1 MAESIPIRRLDQ
13 RPLREALLTR
23 GRSIVPGFSREKLIK
38 YFFGANAWISI
49 VVLGLIMLSL
59 YQQSVGFDPAHG
71 FFGLDYRSR
80 LVYREA
86 GLEFVDIVKQESVDL
101 DDIGTFLAAVR
112 LDELKTLLAQGKSLD
127 DANTALGPYDD
138 YVGKL
143 TGLDEGLSDIA
154 SPLGDTAV
162 ATKEQ
167 LKEVQ
172 DKKAEKEL
180 YLRSGAT
187 RCPRCNR
194 PTTSFEPT

>member
-1 MAESIPIRRLDQ
+1 MPDSTPHIKRLDQ
-13 RPLREALLTR
+13 RPLREAISSR
-23 GRSIVPGFSREKLIK
+23 GRSFIPWLTKDELIK
-38 YFFGANAWISI
+38 YFFGANAWIAI

-59 YQQSVGFDPAHG
+59 YQQSVGFDPARG
-71 FFGLDYRSR
+71 FFGQDYRSQ

-86 GLEFVDIVKQESVDL
+86 GLEFVDIIKKESSDL
-101 DDIGTFLAAVR
+101 DDIGTYLASVR
-112 LDELKTLLAQGKSLD
+112 LDELKKLLAQGKSLD

-167 LKEVQ
+167 LKE
-172 DKKAEKEL
+172 
-180 YLRSGAT
+180 
-187 RCPRCNR
+187 
-194 PTTSFEPT
+194 